1 MEWKTEEVSYLTA
14 LANNCRDLANRYKL
28 VYDKYRSLETK
39 FKIPSIIVS
48 STMGLLSFGSGNFGN
63 EKAIAIIVGCVG
75 VGLSILTSIEAY
87 LKIGSIMSSA
97 ILASNNLTKLNEHI
111 NLELALPEN
120 ERSSTGIMFL
130 RSCYSQYEKIIET
143 APNDILKKIRFI
155 GLDER
160 DISPMDSLA
169 TEEQQCKVVM
179 IKN

>member
-1 MEWKTEEVSYLTA
+1 MEWKQEEMTYLTA
-14 LANNCRDLANRYKL
+14 LANNCRILANRYKL

-63 EKAIAIIVGCVG
+63 EKVIAIIVGCVS
-75 VGLSILTSIEAY
+75 VGLSILTSVESY
-87 LKIGSIMSSA
+87 MKIGSIMSSA

-111 NLELALPEN
+111 NLELSLPEN

-130 RSCYSQYEKIIET
+130 RSCYSQYEKIIES

-155 GLDER
+155 GVDEKE
-160 DISPMDSLA
+160 ITPSDSVSL
-169 TEEQQCKVVM
+169 EEACKVVM
-179 IKN
+179 IKS